1 MLDVGTSLRFI
12 CMTET
17 RQLLSAAAAGDPHAA
32 SQLLPLVYDELRKLA
47 AQRLAHEPLGERQDA
62 TSLVHE
68 AYTRLAGAEPKEG
81 WTGRSHFF
89 AAAAEAMRRILIE
102 KARRRSRARH
112 GGDVQRHPLDESHL
126 TGNADEQVLIVH
138 DALDVLAAEDPEV
151 AEVVKLRFFVGLTIH
166 ETADALGIS
175 VRTTNRHWEYARAW
189 FSARLSG

>member
-1 MLDVGTSLRFI
+1 MN
-12 CMTET
+12 ET
-17 RQLLSAAAAGDPHAA
+17 PQILSAAASGDPQAA
-32 SQLLPLVYDELRKLA
+32 RQLLPLVYDELRKLA
-47 AQRLAHEPLGERQDA
+47 AQRLTHEPVGERQDA

-68 AYTRLAGAEPKEG
+68 AYARLAGAEPEAG

-102 KARRRSRARH
+102 KARRRSRTRH
-112 GGDVQRHPLDESHL
+112 GGDIQRQPLDESHL
-126 TGNADEQVLIVH
+126 AGEADEQVMIVH
-138 DALDVLAAEDPEV
+138 DSIDVLAAEDPEV

-166 ETADALGIS
+166 EAAEAIGIS